1 MGNTL
6 DLNKSHFTA
15 TAQIQT
21 DNVHNIDINNSLLC
35 SLFNPGPSVFIALF
49 AALGLSACAGGQQIS
64 PADAPVPIPRAA
76 AAETVVEV
84 ERSAT
89 TESPVAEADVASQ
102 AAPVPEKR
110 PEENARAEPIGDS
123 GTQTPVPQDAPR
135 QTGEPVVEVVRVTET
150 PTSTMETTEVVETAD
165 QLVERKETVETT
177 ERIIGRIEVDEK
189 DGRIEETVD
198 VIESTQKTV
207 DVVTIDKQTSASVEV
222 MIEAAP
228 VEKRTERVTIVMEDD
243 ETGKAA
249 GPMDR
254 SRRFAGPDGI
264 ETAKLAGFGI
274 VAIRPGM
281 HADERDRLLAI
292 CEAFT
297 SPTPDI
303 AARDEPGMLTIW
315 PVSSTARAEQLN
327 TSAGAPNCLEAVERY
342 GLADAKRAI
351 ADAERTGWILDNRG
365 PYLLAWSPPEAK
377 GGSSSQVLLA
387 DFSGIATA
395 EGARAVMHRW
405 ANDVENNS
413 ALWAGG
419 EWDTTL
425 LRPIIDSWREEFG
438 TRALMLLGPVGG

>member
-6 DLNKSHFTA
+6 DLDKSHFTA

-21 DNVHNIDINNSLLC
+21 DNVRNIDLNNSFLC
-35 SLFNPGPSVFIALF
+35 RHFNPGPSVFIALF

-64 PADAPVPIPRAA
+64 PADAPVPIPRTA

-89 TESPVAEADVASQ
+89 TESPVAQANVA
-102 AAPVPEKR
+102 A
-110 PEENARAEPIGDS
+110 
-123 GTQTPVPQDAPR
+123 QDAPR

-150 PTSTMETTEVVETAD
+150 PTSTMETTKVVETAD
-165 QLVERKETVETT
+165 RLVERKETVETT
-177 ERIIGRIEVDEK
+177 ERIIDRIEIDEK
-189 DGRIEETVD
+189 DGRIEETAD
-198 VIESTQKTV
+198 VIESTRKTV
-207 DVVTIDKQTSASVEV
+207 DVVAIDKQTGAAVEV

-228 VEKRTERVTIVMEDD
+228 VEKRTERVTIVVEDD

-249 GPMDR
+249 GSMDR

-264 ETAKLAGFGI
+264 ETARLAGFGI
-274 VAIRPGM
+274 VAIRAGM
-281 HADERDRLLAI
+281 HADERDRLMAI

-303 AARDEPGMLTIW
+303 AARDEPGVMTIW
-315 PVSSTARAEQLN
+315 PVSSTAHAEELN
-327 TSAGAPNCLEAVERY
+327 ASSAAPNCDEAIERY

-413 ALWAGG
+413 TLWGGG